1 MKSTTLSILLLLVGI
16 YSCRSEALEK
26 RFGPD
31 LERGYRDHR
40 EYGKRSGDFKN
51 RDRSNYLGAEK
62 QVAPAPGSPKPDLQG
77 APALGMQR

>member
-16 YSCRSEALEK
+16 CSCRSEALEK

-31 LERGYRDHR
+31 LERGYRDDR
-40 EYGKRSGDFKN
+40 EYGKRSGGFKN
-51 RDRSNYLGAEK
+51 RDRSTFLGARR
-62 QVAPAPGSPKPDLQG
+62 QVAPAPALPKPDLQG